1 MAAVR
6 TSIFFRPLLAAIALT
21 IVPLAGCG
29 DDDEA
34 STAEGTSTT
43 TTTTDA
49 TTTTTGDTTTTT
61 TTPSGEAP
69 PEQIAAVLADGT
81 LALLD
86 GETGGTRETLL
97 EGIDVSDPAKNGITI
112 TPDGDEVFV
121 VRPASDVGEAH
132 EIVRV
137 PVGGGASDVVA
148 RGRAPAVSPDGTTLA
163 YVEVESDPS
172 PGQPDPVIVLHDLET
187 GDERRLEREEEP
199 GYHFIVD
206 MGWTSDG
213 TQIAFVSGEIQT
225 GLSIVDADADTLDDA
240 RRLGPDA
247 RGEGTSWTA
256 VTALDDERLAVVE
269 TCCGVPGDE
278 RWHVVAVHVESGT
291 VEGTVLPEERV
302 EAYRVDSD
310 RSARHFVL
318 VADVRPGGGTLLRWS
333 SPTDGTS
340 GTGAAGIRM
349 VRDGVVVAAW

>member
-1 MAAVR
+1 MASLR
-6 TSIFFRPLLAAIALT
+6 TSTFLRPLLAVIALLV
-21 IVPLAGCG
+21 VPLAGCG
-29 DDDEA
+29 DDDDA
-34 STAEGTSTT
+34 TTAEGTSTT
-43 TTTTDA
+43 TTTTDD
-49 TTTTTGDTTTTT
+49 TTTTTGDTTTTR
-61 TTPSGEAP
+61 PGDAP

-86 GETGGTRETLL
+86 GVSGETRQTLL

-121 VRPASDVGEAH
+121 VRPAGDVDDDH

-137 PVGGGASDVVA
+137 PVDGGEPAVVA

-172 PGQPDPVIVLHDLET
+172 PGQPEPVIVLHDLET
-187 GDERRLEREEEP
+187 GDERRLERQDEP

-213 TQIAFVSGEIQT
+213 DQLAFVSGEIQT
-225 GLSIVDADADTLDDA
+225 GLNVVDADADTLDDA

-256 VTALDDERLAVVE
+256 VTAFDDERLAVVE
-269 TCCGVPGDE
+269 TCCGVPDEE
-278 RWHVVAVHVESGT
+278 RWHLVAVHVETGT
-291 VEGTVLPEERV
+291 VEGTLLPEERV
-302 EAYRVDSD
+302 EAYQVDSD
-310 RSARHFVL
+310 ASDRHLVL

-333 SPTDGTS
+333 SPTATTDGTS
-340 GTGAAGIRM
+340 GTGDGIET